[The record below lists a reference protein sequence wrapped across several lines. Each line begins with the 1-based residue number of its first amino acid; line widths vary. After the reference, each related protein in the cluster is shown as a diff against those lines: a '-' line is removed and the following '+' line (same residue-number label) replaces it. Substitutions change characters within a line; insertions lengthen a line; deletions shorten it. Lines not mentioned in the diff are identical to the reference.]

1 VGSFLI
7 AEGWEST
14 VRRQRDERL
23 DRTAASRTVTIS
35 GALANYENALQAARS
50 LWLASESVSRQEFN
64 TFARSLDLKDRY
76 PGSRPSAGARWSPRT
91 RRPASWPAPGPTV
104 SRRSRSRRPAAASW
118 PSQEAGRDRCL
129 ADRAPAVAD
138 AGPGRAA
145 PTRFRAGSPGG
156 GA

>member
-1 VGSFLI
+1 MVGPAGQTPIRGAAVAALLVGTVGSFLI

-64 TFARSLDLKDRY
+64 TFARSLDL
-76 PGSRPSAGARWSPRT
+76 
-91 RRPASWPAPGPTV
+91 
-104 SRRSRSRRPAAASW
+104 
-118 PSQEAGRDRCL
+118 RDRLPGAAGHRL
-129 ADRAPAVAD
+129 AHGGHPR
-138 AGPGRAA
+138 
-145 PTRFRAGSPGG
+145 PGG
-156 GA
+156 RLRGPRPDRR